1 MVLGMS
7 LGMEKKLGYEV
18 WVCEEKSLG
27 MTLGYV
33 EKSFGMVDATFFYS
47 DARRAKGGQ
56 RVDRALNIL
65 ETHK

>member
-33 EKSFGMVDATFFYS
+33 EKSFGMVDATFFFPTR
-47 DARRAKGGQ
+47 DALRGVSGSTA
-56 RVDRALNIL
+56 
-65 ETHK
+65 H